1 MTNPTAMR
9 KLAGRAALALLA
21 LGGLAVSA
29 GIAQAANPADLPTA
43 RVSFADLDLSTD
55 AGARTLYRRIQGAAD
70 KVCPNVDLRD
80 LTRSVE
86 ARNCRLNAIERA
98 VQAVGSPKL
107 AAVSLAA
114 TRRG

>member
-55 AGARTLYRRIQGAAD
+55 AGARTLYRRIQGAARN
-70 KVCPNVDLRD
+70 VCPIVDIRD
-80 LTRSVE
+80 LARSIE
-86 ARNCRLNAIERA
+86 ARACRREAIDRA
-98 VQAVGSPKL
+98 VLAVGSPRL